1 MSPYFLLISYLLF
14 FLPFNSLSSLG
25 LGVCKPSGEKKG
37 KRKKEGEEQFFIYFL
52 WKLHWFWSNFD
63 LT

>member
-1 MSPYFLLISYLLF
+1 
-14 FLPFNSLSSLG
+14 LSSLG